1 MTLLQAVRRRPW
13 PVLLA
18 MAAGLLAALGVLFL
32 TPTVYQ
38 SSALVNIA
46 ASPSVAAA
54 DLFGSTNFVQSR
66 ASTYAAL
73 AGSPAFAQE
82 IAERVPGST
91 RPTISASVQQDTSL
105 LTVSATGPTAEQAQQ
120 IAGIAAET
128 LVARANTLDIGPGG
142 IRTIDL
148 VVVEPAGLPET
159 PAHPVWWIFLVVG
172 VVVGAAVGLAVV
184 RLRMR
189 SDNRVSQPGDLVE
202 ITGDAGAVFSLPDNR
217 WNGEGSGPKHAEYG
231 ERLAAVHQEFVAM
244 PGRENRILLIAAPT
258 QQHSETA
265 HQVVDDLSNTLVR
278 GGRRVVVLR
287 LEGDEEREHRP
298 GLSDVLAGSHSIGQ
312 VVFKDMSGRLD
323 VGPGQQV
330 LRLLTATQREIR
342 GVVGQL
348 LAAADFV
355 IVDAPPL
362 SSPVGFPVMS
372 QVADAVLITA
382 TLKDLRTAEL
392 ATARA
397 TLERLRVRFLGLLL
411 APRQPLP
418 YDVPERVMP
427 RQAAP
432 RPPTPPRARLNK

>member
-1 MTLLQAVRRRPW
+1 MRTLQTARRRPW
-13 PVLLA
+13 PVLAA
-18 MAAGLLAALGVLFL
+18 MAAGLLVALGALSV

-38 SSALVNIA
+38 SSALVNVA

-54 DLFGSTNFVQSR
+54 DLFGSTNFVQQR

-73 AGSPAFAQE
+73 AGSEAFAQD
-82 IAERVPGST
+82 IAERVPGT
-91 RPTISASVQQDTSL
+91 VEPTISASVQQDTSL
-105 LTVSATGPTAEQAQQ
+105 LTINATGSSAEEAQQ
-120 IAGIAAET
+120 VATIATDA
-128 LVARANTLDIGPGG
+128 LVGKADTLDVGPGG
-142 IRTIDL
+142 VRTIDL

-159 PAHPVWWIFLVVG
+159 PSRPVPWIFVVIGLVVG
-172 VVVGAAVGLAVV
+172 VAVGLAVV
-184 RLRMR
+184 RLRLR
-189 SDNRVSQPGDLVE
+189 SDNRVSQPDELVE
-202 ITGDAGAVFSLPDNR
+202 ITGDTGAVFALPDNR
-217 WNGEGSGPKHAEYG
+217 WNGEGSGPRHAEYG
-231 ERLAAVHQEFVAM
+231 QRLAAVHQEFVAM
-244 PGRENRILLIAAPT
+244 PGRDNRILLIAAPT

-278 GGRRVVVLR
+278 GGRRVAVLR
-287 LEGDEEREHRP
+287 LEGDEQREHRP
-298 GLSDVLAGSHSIGQ
+298 GLSDVLAGSHGIGQ

-330 LRLLTATQREIR
+330 LRLLTATEREIR
-342 GVVGQL
+342 AVVTQL
-348 LAAADFV
+348 LSAADFI

-392 ATARA
+392 TSARA

-418 YDVPERVMP
+418 LDIPARIVPPQHASRP
-427 RQAAP
+427 PAAP
-432 RPPTPPRARLNK
+432 RAELNK